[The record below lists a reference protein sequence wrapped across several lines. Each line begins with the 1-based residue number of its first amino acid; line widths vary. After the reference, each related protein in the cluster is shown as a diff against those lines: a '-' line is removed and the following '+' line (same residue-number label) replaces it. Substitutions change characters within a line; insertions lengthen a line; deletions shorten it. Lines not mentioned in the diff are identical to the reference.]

1 MKWICAPAL
10 AAVLLFACTKT
21 ETTTETSGT
30 ATETAVTSTTAMSTD
45 TSSTI
50 VPAAPTQTMST
61 NPASGTSSTNTNT
74 STTSTSSTD
83 TTATGSTGATGA
95 TGPTGST
102 TTTHTENMQTPG
114 AMISSGSDLVAEGL
128 ATYKAKGCTGC
139 HGATG
144 AADTAIGKKNN
155 IRDFHSPDVQKQ
167 SDVEL
172 TRILKEGKGSVS
184 KMAHKSKNLTDEQ
197 AKSLVAWIRTL
208 K

>member
-30 ATETAVTSTTAMSTD
+30 STETAVTSTTAMSTD

-50 VPAAPTQTMST
+50 VPAPTQTMST
-61 NPASGTSSTNTNT
+61 NPASGTSSTNRNT

-83 TTATGSTGATGA
+83 TTDTTATGSTGA

-102 TTTHTENMQTPG
+102 TTTHTENMETPG
-114 AMISSGSDLVAEGL
+114 TMISSGSDLVAEGL

>member
-30 ATETAVTSTTAMSTD
+30 LTETAATSTTAMSTD

-83 TTATGSTGATGA
+83 TTATGATGP

-102 TTTHTENMQTPG
+102 TTTHTENIETPG
-114 AMISSGSDLVAEGL
+114 TMISSGSDLVAEGL